1 MFPIRPDSVAAD
13 SALTVTTL
21 NPAIST
27 KNPSILR
34 LFINVLARSLARLNL
49 FFDLACLCTS
59 IVHQP
64 LVRLNFFQHR
74 NKTIRISNSVRF
86 EFILDLIQTLRNAQ
100 TLELDGVIDVETDRL
115 LIDQSIEK
123 SRQLHHFLSVREIED
138 GFSFFRRQFYGQV
151 LAAQI
156 GNLPVGFIRSALCQI
171 VRRLQRCRRK
181 LNLYIHGV
189 SLAAFELYL
198 SFRRGIEL
206 DAL

>member
-1 MFPIRPDSVAAD
+1 MFPMRPDSVAAD

-21 NPAIST
+21 NPAISS

-138 GFSFFRRQFYGQV
+138 GFFFPKAVLWSGACGPNRQPSGWIHTFRLV
-151 LAAQI
+151 PDSSSPPA
-156 GNLPVGFIRSALCQI
+156 LP
-171 VRRLQRCRRK
+171 
-181 LNLYIHGV
+181 
-189 SLAAFELYL
+189 
-198 SFRRGIEL
+198 
-206 DAL
+206 